1 MRYRTIA
8 TILHQRDLKNSA
20 LEVAIDAARRWGA
33 HLHVVCTGVNHSEP
47 VFYFAGAQALA
58 LQENIMQ
65 AQEDVV
71 AIEADVRARLAREDI
86 AWDVQAVTV
95 LFSGL
100 DPFVADQMRF
110 HDLVILPSPY
120 REGAHRIDVAIFEA
134 CTFGADR
141 PVLVVPTKGAKLD
154 IKKVQ
159 IGWDDGPEA
168 MAASLAALPLL
179 QDANQAEIVLI
190 DPPRHTADRSDP
202 GGRLAQHLAR
212 HGVRPEIFVMAK
224 TGEGVAE
231 QLLRRAHE
239 RGIDMIVMGA
249 YGHSRLR
256 EAIAGGATR
265 DMLHI
270 ADVPILMSH

>member
-1 MRYRTIA
+1 MYYQAIA
-8 TILHQRDLKNSA
+8 TVLHQRDIENSA
-20 LEVAIDAARRWGA
+20 LEVAIDAARRWDA
-33 HLHVVCTGVNHSEP
+33 HLHILCAGVSSADP
-47 VFYFAGAQALA
+47 VFYYAGAQVVSM
-58 LQENIMQ
+58 QENIKQ
-65 AQEDVV
+65 AQED
-71 AIEADVRARLAREDI
+71 AICMEDAVRARLAREDI

-95 LFSGL
+95 LFNGL
-100 DPFVADQMRF
+100 DAFVADQMRF

-120 REGAHRIDVAIFEA
+120 AKRAQRIDVAIFEA
-134 CTFGADR
+134 CTFGADM
-141 PVLVVPTKGAKLD
+141 PVLVVPGEGADLD

-159 IGWDDGPEA
+159 VGWDDGREA

-179 QDANQAEIVLI
+179 QLAKQAEIVLI

-212 HGVRPEIFVMAK
+212 HGVKPEIFVLAR
-224 TGEGVAE
+224 TDESIAA

-239 RGIDMIVMGA
+239 RDIDMIVMGA

-256 EAIAGGATR
+256 EAIAGGPTR

-270 ADVPILMSH
+270 ADLPLLMAR